1 MNEGVKIVCDKILEH
16 PHITDA
22 NSKAGEERRWM
33 HMADYI
39 IENDFDT
46 FDQEDVE
53 AVKNTIREARQKYFT
68 ANVLDH
74 VMWETD
80 PAKNMNHPFDY
91 PPLPKSQKVLKKE
104 REAAIEES
112 RRREEQQRMEL
123 DYRMKTQMGLRGH
136 SPGQALSDSYA
147 LASGGLFKS
156 GI

>member
-22 NSKAGEERRWM
+22 NSNAGEERRWM

-46 FDQEDVE
+46 FDKEDVE

-74 VMWETD
+74 VMWEAD
-80 PAKNMNHPFDY
+80 PVKTKAHPFDY
-91 PPLPKSQKVLKKE
+91 PPLPKSQKVLKTE
-104 REAAIEES
+104 REAAIETS
-112 RRREEQQRMEL
+112 RRRADQERMEHE
-123 DYRMKTQMGLRGH
+123 YRMKAQMGLRGP
-136 SPGQALSDSYA
+136 SPSSSYGVER
-147 LASGGLFKS
+147 LGGGLF
-156 GI
+156 

>member
-53 AVKNTIREARQKYFT
+53 AVKNAIRGARQKYFT

-104 REAAIEES
+104 REAAIEEN
-112 RRREEQQRMEL
+112 RRREEQQRMEM
-123 DYRMKTQMGLRGH
+123 DYRMKAQMGLRGH
-136 SPGQALSDSYA
+136 PLSDSYSYA
-147 LASGGLFKS
+147 LANSGLSNS